1 MYSPAPRSKFF
12 FYLLVYSLA
21 FLQPACAQEAQKK
34 QELQKT
40 QAQLEKQRKQN
51 EKIAENLDRLE
62 TEMGTLTQEITNV
75 AAYLQNSEQSFYK
88 LEQQLDKLQAAHAKQ
103 ESKLKARTAQL
114 SKLIAT
120 LIRMSH
126 VPKESALLMP
136 ANFTTKMM
144 ASRAV
149 SLTSEQLKAEMDDL
163 TIELGEL
170 RHLEQQV
177 KAEQGK
183 IRSGKEKLQA
193 RRLDLQGIIE
203 KRKTLMQSLHTEQK
217 AKQKTIDA
225 LADKANNLQSL
236 LASLEAKRKEEIAKQ
251 VAGIGVPVLKPSTP
265 KTSGT
270 QNARTG
276 YAPKSTDVKIS
287 RGNMKLPVAGS
298 ITGKYGQSR
307 GRNDTLKGL
316 EISTPSGAQVITPA
330 GGEVLYTGKFLDYGQ
345 MVIVRHSNQ
354 YHTLLAGFERIDC
367 MPGQSLLA
375 GEPIGVMGN
384 SPTSKRLYMELRQ
397 SGKPV
402 DPLPWLSGSAAQMA
416 RQ

>member
-1 MYSPAPRSKFF
+1 MDSPAQFSKFLF
-12 FYLLVYSLA
+12 ILAAIFLA
-21 FLQPACAQEAQKK
+21 FALPAFAQEAQKK
-34 QELQKT
+34 QELEKT
-40 QAQLEKQRKQN
+40 QAQLEKQRQQN
-51 EKIAENLDRLE
+51 DKIAENLDRLE
-62 TEMGTLTQEITNV
+62 SEMGTLTEEITNV
-75 AAYLQNSEQSFYK
+75 AAYLQDSEQSFYK
-88 LEQQLDKLQAAHAKQ
+88 LEQQLDKLQDAHTKQ
-103 ESKLKARTAQL
+103 EAKLKSRTTQL

-193 RRLDLQGIIE
+193 RRHDLQDIIE

-217 AKQKTIDA
+217 AKQKTIDT
-225 LADKANNLQSL
+225 LAKKAGSLQSL
-236 LASLEAKRKEEIAKQ
+236 LASLEAKRQEELTKQ
-251 VAGIGVPVLKPSTP
+251 AAGIGVPVLKPNVP
-265 KTSGT
+265 KSGA
-270 QNARTG
+270 QAVRKG
-276 YAPKSTDVKIS
+276 YIPKSTDVKIT

-298 ITGKYGQSR
+298 ISGRYGQAR

-316 EISTPSGAQVITPA
+316 EISTPSGAQVVTPA

-375 GEPIGVMGN
+375 GEPIGVMGS
-384 SPTSKRLYMELRQ
+384 SPKSKRLYMELRQ

-416 RQ
+416 GH